1 MKKLL
6 ALTFAFL
13 MAASFQG
20 YSIIEM
26 GSVEKCLS
34 FDPDKIYRIELY
46 NGRVYQGKIVEDDGV
61 KVKIDSESVGIIII
75 QKSEIKSIK
84 EIKKEDSDYVMNEP
98 LLQSKVPQMN
108 LLSQSAFTP
117 QKGNLSLYISLL
129 HMNAEFS
136 ITNTTVVGFET
147 AFFAAYGFNVKQSYD
162 FTESFRAA
170 IKLKFGG
177 VLGMSLTD
185 FNAGAGQA
193 AFTFGH
199 DANNFTISGGLLMY
213 TDFDIYTQPFIGG
226 AFQTEI
232 TPTASL
238 LGEAMYMP
246 NNSAFIGMFGFRKE
260 TEAGMGI
267 FNSYYNSRN
276 DIDRG
281 SVAKVYWDFG
291 GGLFGFDSN
300 YQNGF
305 QPDLEIYPGI
315 MIRYSRG
322 WN

>member
-1 MKKLL
+1 MLL
-6 ALTFAFL
+6 LV
-13 MAASFQG
+13 SFGG
-20 YSIIEM
+20 YSINE
-26 GSVEKCLS
+26 VESLEIGNS
-34 FDPDKIYRIELY
+34 FDPDKIYKIELY
-46 NGRVYQGKIVEDDGV
+46 NGRVYQGKILEDDGI

-84 EIKKEDSDYVMNEP
+84 EIKKEDVDYVMEEP
-98 LLQSKVPQMN
+98 LIQNKVPQMN

-170 IKLKFGG
+170 IKVKFGG
-177 VLGMSLTD
+177 VIGASLTD

-193 AFTFGH
+193 TFTFGH
-199 DANNFTISGGLLMY
+199 DANNFTVSGGVLMY

-232 TPTASL
+232 TSSASL

-260 TEAGMGI
+260 TDAGMGI

-276 DIDRG
+276 DIERDRTP
-281 SVAKVYWDFG
+281 KVYWDFG

-300 YQNGF
+300 FQNGY